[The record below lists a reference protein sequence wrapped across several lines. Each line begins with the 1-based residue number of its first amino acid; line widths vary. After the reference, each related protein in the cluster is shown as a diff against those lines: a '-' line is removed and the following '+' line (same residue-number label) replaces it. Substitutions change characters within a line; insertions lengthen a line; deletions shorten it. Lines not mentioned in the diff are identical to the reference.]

1 MLMRGRACRKTIGN
15 GSGRFPARRG
25 CWMGACS
32 PAGGDPDYFLDDVST
47 GQARLDR
54 PEAIRRRLAGTGD
67 AQLVL
72 GAYTQIPRVVI
83 SDGVVIINPGCVGMP
98 AYDDDRRPV
107 AHVIEAGSPHGRY
120 ALVALRLRDGAS
132 TCGPFLTISRLL
144 HDKRSRP
151 GVPTSRLG

>member
-1 MLMRGRACRKTIGN
+1 M
-15 GSGRFPARRG
+15 
-25 CWMGACS
+25 
-32 PAGGDPDYFLDDVST
+32 DDVST

-54 PEAIRRRLAGTGD
+54 PDAIRRRLAGTGD

-72 GAYTQIPRVVI
+72 RAYTHVPRVVI
-83 SDGVVIINPGCVGMP
+83 SDGVVIINPGSVGMP
-98 AYDDDRRPV
+98 AYDDDRPV

-132 TCGPFLTISRLL
+132 TCRPFPTISRLL